1 MCTRVRAEA
10 YCLAPCIAAFA
21 GQPHFHPWL
30 SELQHPSYSRPS
42 ASFWGTVCSLP
53 QCFALLVW
61 TAVGLWTSSL
71 LLWHTSFASIC
82 MHALYAHCLAVVN
95 CFLQCVLECVKQLPR
110 SSMVLNGSEFHHG
123 NPRGVCWGASASVRT
138 PAGRFSASSCC
149 R

>member
-1 MCTRVRAEA
+1 MCTLVRAEA

-30 SELQHPSYSRPS
+30 SELQYPSYSRPS
-42 ASFWGTVCSLP
+42 ASYWGTVCSLP

-61 TAVGLWTSSL
+61 TAVSLWTSSL

-110 SSMVLNGSEFHHG
+110 SSMVRIDPHFIVGTRLEYA
-123 NPRGVCWGASASVRT
+123 GVASASVRK
-138 PAGRFSASSCC
+138 PAGRFSM
-149 R
+149 